1 MSVKSGPRAR
11 VSPSAPAPAGGYH
24 SALVLQ
30 GGAAL
35 GAYEAGVL
43 KALLEPP
50 VRHFDIVTGCSIGA
64 VMAAILVGARG
75 DPREHLGDLWRRMA
89 MPTNPFVPGLF
100 ANTFPAPGASDLY
113 RINPMYYAAPPLAT
127 YMYEAAPLESALKE
141 WVDFARLRRS
151 RTELIVIAVDLN
163 SGRLEEFS
171 NRRKMSARH
180 VMASA
185 SLPPVFPAVRID
197 SSEYWDGGLISNTPL
212 RPALNAIELLN
223 TTDAAARWEIIV
235 VDLFA
240 PTPQPPRDMTD
251 VLQRAFELTFFGKFQ
266 HDLKLFEMYN
276 AQIDL
281 MRAVSK
287 ALPPRS
293 PLRRH
298 PAFVRMSHHRRV
310 ERLTVIRTSQPEA
323 MGGPA
328 DFSAE
333 AIARRM
339 ELGETD
345 ARQAL
350 GMTAAAAKDPAR
362 TSYPRSA
369 RPGSGKLSITTGSMT
384 SAGVKAKIRP
394 RK

>member
-1 MSVKSGPRAR
+1 VFDN
-11 VSPSAPAPAGGYH
+11 SAPANMPEA
-24 SALVLQ
+24 SRPPKRVSRRRQAKAVDLRRTALVLQ

-50 VRHFDIVTGCSIGA
+50 ARSFDIVTGCSIGA

-75 DPREHLGDLWRRMA
+75 DPREHLDDLWRRMT
-89 MPTNPFVPGLF
+89 MPTNPFVPGMF

-113 RINPMYYAAPPLAT
+113 RVNPMYYAAAPLAT
-127 YMYEAAPLESALKE
+127 YMYESEPLENALE
-141 WVDFARLRRS
+141 QWVDFARLRRAS
-151 RTELIVIAVDLN
+151 TELIVTAVEVKT
-163 SGRLEEFS
+163 GRLEEFS
-171 NRRKMSARH
+171 NRRRITPRH

-185 SLPPVFPAVRID
+185 SLPPVFPAVHIGRG
-197 SSEYWDGGLISNTPL
+197 EYWDGGLISNTPL

-223 TTDAAARWEIIV
+223 LSDPHAQWEIIV

-240 PTPQPPRDMTD
+240 PDKTPPQDMTD

-281 MRAVSK
+281 MREVGA

-293 PLRRH
+293 RLRRH
-298 PAFVRMSHHRRV
+298 PAFVRMSRHRRV
-310 ERLTVIRTSQPEA
+310 DRLTVIRASRPEA

-328 DFSAE
+328 DFSPD
-333 AIARRM
+333 AIERRM
-339 ELGETD
+339 TLGQAD
-345 ARQAL
+345 ARKVLDAVPAQISK
-350 GMTAAAAKDPAR
+350 AA
-362 TSYPRSA
+362 S
-369 RPGSGKLSITTGSMT
+369 
-384 SAGVKAKIRP
+384 
-394 RK
+394 

>member
-1 MSVKSGPRAR
+1 MTATRRPTRSE
-11 VSPSAPAPAGGYH
+11 SPPSRSSADGRRT
-24 SALVLQ
+24 ALVLQ

-50 VRHFDIVTGCSIGA
+50 ARRFDIVTGCSMGA

-75 DPREHLGDLWRRMA
+75 DPREQIDDLWQRVA
-89 MPTNPFVPGLF
+89 MPTNPFVPGMF
-100 ANTFPAPGASDLY
+100 ANTFPTPGASALY
-113 RINPMYYAAPPLAT
+113 RMNPMYYAAAPLAT
-127 YMYEAAPLESALKE
+127 YVFDPGPLQRAIEE
-141 WVDFARLRRS
+141 WVDFRRLRRAA
-151 RTELIVIAVDLN
+151 TELIVTAVEVRT
-163 SGRLEEFS
+163 GRLAEFS
-171 NRRKMSARH
+171 NRDGMDIRH

-185 SLPPVFPAVRID
+185 SLPPVFPAVKID
-197 SSEYWDGGLISNTPL
+197 DGEYWDGGLISNTPL
-212 RPALNAIELLN
+212 RPALNAIELHN
-223 TTDAAARWEIIV
+223 AADPRARWEIIV

-240 PTPQPPRDMTD
+240 PIATPPQDFTD
-251 VLQRAFELTFFGKFQ
+251 VLQRAFELAFFGKFQ

-281 MRAVSK
+281 MRAVDA

-310 ERLTVIRTSQPEA
+310 DRLTVIHTSKPEA

-333 AIARRM
+333 SIARRM
-339 ELGETD
+339 ELGYAD
-345 ARQAL
+345 ARRTL
-350 GMTAAAAKDPAR
+350 EAAAARAGAAP
-362 TSYPRSA
+362 
-369 RPGSGKLSITTGSMT
+369 SGRV
-384 SAGVKAKIRP
+384 AP
-394 RK
+394 